1 MQRDRVANLLLA
13 YKSRWGGGTLV
24 YLFTRNH
31 VVAISI
37 RAACSPSCSFD
48 LCMPPASRPPA
59 PTDSHRNG
67 GGVGK
72 AAEELARGAA
82 REALGPLLDAAC
94 ARLGAVVKRAYDIAA
109 DQAQHQRGAG
119 EGWRME

>member
-1 MQRDRVANLLLA
+1 MGR
-13 YKSRWGGGTLV
+13 
-24 YLFTRNH
+24 
-31 VVAISI
+31 
-37 RAACSPSCSFD
+37 
-48 LCMPPASRPPA
+48 
-59 PTDSHRNG
+59 
-67 GGVGK
+67 

-119 EGWRME
+119 AAWGERLKTVASLGWDGRF